1 MTPPARSLD
10 PPCKLRWME
19 LRQRLGVEDIISVTK
34 LQHQSVMVKLSL
46 LLLVFTVYI
55 IAISVV
61 VYNAELII
69 YSSASL
75 LCTEH

>member
-1 MTPPARSLD
+1 
-10 PPCKLRWME
+10 

-34 LQHQSVMVKLSL
+34 LQHQPVMVKLSL

>member
-1 MTPPARSLD
+1 M
-10 PPCKLRWME
+10 
-19 LRQRLGVEDIISVTK
+19 RQRLGVEDIISVTK
-34 LQHQSVMVKLSL
+34 LQHQPVMVKLSL

>member
-1 MTPPARSLD
+1 
-10 PPCKLRWME
+10 ME

-34 LQHQSVMVKLSL
+34 LQHQPVMVKLSL